1 MNKSKILF
9 GILASLLS
17 VSAFAQSDSM
27 SSIEVV
33 DHSTSVSESSQA
45 INKSIVMS
53 HIVFEDSESGVT
65 VYAVPEPEPIKIV
78 Y

>member
-17 VSAFAQSDSM
+17 VSSFAQSDST

-33 DHSTSVSESSQA
+33 DHSTSVSEILHPDFSSTV
-45 INKSIVMS
+45 IS
-53 HIVFEDSESGVT
+53 HVAFEDFESGVT
-65 VYAVPEPEPIKIV
+65 VYAVPEPKSIKIV
-78 Y
+78 K

>member
-1 MNKSKILF
+1 MNKSKIIF

-17 VSAFAQSDSM
+17 VSSFAQSDST

-45 INKSIVMS
+45 RNKSIVMS
-53 HIVFEDSESGVT
+53 HVVFEDSESGVT
-65 VYAVPEPEPIKIV
+65 VYAVPEPEPIKPTK
-78 Y
+78 